1 MPTLKK
7 AVVPP
12 TETQSFVVVP
22 VSFVVGSAFSLG
34 LLFLLLGRASRWRRR
49 GAAEEWSPQRLRRQH
64 RASMRRRWS
73 RGGSGAAL
81 AAEDGTGVVVFN
93 FVEQQQQQ

>member
-22 VSFVVGSAFSLG
+22 VSLVVGSVFFSRAALRAARSSFRG
-34 LLFLLLGRASRWRRR
+34 GAVEKRRRRAAVAARASI
-49 GAAEEWSPQRLRRQH
+49 AAM
-64 RASMRRRWS
+64 A
-73 RGGSGAAL
+73 
-81 AAEDGTGVVVFN
+81 
-93 FVEQQQQQ
+93 EQQCSATVGSLTER